1 MDESIYIYIYIFFFA
16 KTHLSLFQII
26 SSFRK
31 NNTILK
37 IIYLVIFGCT
47 ESSLLHS
54 DISVGA
60 VSRAYSLVE
69 VHGLL
74 PETVCFVLE
83 HEL

>member
-1 MDESIYIYIYIFFFA
+1 MA

-47 ESSLLHS
+47 EPSLLHS

-60 VSRAYSLVE
+60 VSGGCSLVE
-69 VHGLL
+69 GHGLL
-74 PETVCFVLE
+74 AETASFGLE